1 MRQMLALQEI
11 KSSVFVW
18 QGSMIFFK
26 ALLDNYE
33 ADENLPEKTSSIEMT
48 EEDAFINTVVASGG
62 PMEITFKYLQKEGKI
77 SLKVKA

>member
-1 MRQMLALQEI
+1 
-11 KSSVFVW
+11 
-18 QGSMIFFK
+18 
-26 ALLDNYE
+26 
-33 ADENLPEKTSSIEMT
+33 MT